1 MEDVKLKLL
10 FLGILFKI
18 KEENMILKKSKKG
31 LANAANT
38 YQWQLI
44 NGLES
49 ILNRTID
56 IVTVLPVGTYP
67 RHYSDLILKT
77 KMWEKVN
84 GMNIL
89 EVGSINLLFVKQVTR
104 YFLTNKVVVRWIN
117 ENKQNNQLNIL
128 IYSTYLP
135 YLLVTYFIDR
145 KVKVILVV
153 TDLPEHYDYSPVTKF
168 RQMLRLFN
176 NKMIYKLLKR
186 IDGFVI
192 LTEQMKDKLSIGHR
206 PYVVIEGLVS
216 AEQGTEVQCNR
227 SIDDKKV
234 ILYSGSINNTFGINN
249 LLDAFMS
256 ISKNNYELWIC
267 GDGEAKQSVI
277 EKSKIDSRIKF
288 MGYVLKKE
296 IYKLQQQATLLV
308 NPRTNEGEYTKYSFP
323 SKTMEYMLSG
333 KPVLM
338 YKLDGVPDEYDKYLY
353 YLRNNELNNMADK
366 IIEICEKPKKE
377 LDEFGLKA
385 KQFVL
390 ENKNAKVQAQKIT
403 DMLSNM

>member
-1 MEDVKLKLL
+1 VEDVKLKLL